1 MTKRREFPKAT
12 KVAVI
17 KRATRDGQV
26 FCEKCGVLAKRFQI
40 DHVIADSHGGRPVI
54 ENAELICEDC
64 FGVKNPQDTKI
75 AAKIKRVEAA
85 HLGADPAKG
94 EIQSRVTP
102 KAPRAH
108 ADRGPAIGMSEIA
121 RRFGLTAPPRDL
133 IEPK

>member
-1 MTKRREFPKAT
+1 MTQRREFPKAV

-40 DHVIADSHGGRPVI
+40 DHVIADSHGGKPVI
-54 ENAELICEDC
+54 ENAELICDAC
-64 FGVKNPQDTKI
+64 YGVKNPQDTKI

-102 KAPRAH
+102 KVARTH
-108 ADRGPAIGMSEIA
+108 ADRGPANGISEIC
-121 RRFGLTAPPRDL
+121 RRYGLT
-133 IEPK
+133 